1 MDMGEFA
8 GYSEDQQVY
17 RMQLHVRNSLSLFR
31 SSQYLQA
38 VYIRKLLGISATRA
52 FHQAKALLKRL
63 VQATARAFYDDAMV
77 YTCIPSLAF
86 LCAVCA
92 RDNPLLPSAL
102 IKG

>member
-38 VYIRKLLGISATRA
+38 VYIRKLLGISAA
-52 FHQAKALLKRL
+52 VFLAVLACLCFLNHNS
-63 VQATARAFYDDAMV
+63 
-77 YTCIPSLAF
+77 CIPSGESFVEAF
-86 LCAVCA
+86 SASHSA
-92 RDNPLLPSAL
+92 RFLR
-102 IKG
+102 